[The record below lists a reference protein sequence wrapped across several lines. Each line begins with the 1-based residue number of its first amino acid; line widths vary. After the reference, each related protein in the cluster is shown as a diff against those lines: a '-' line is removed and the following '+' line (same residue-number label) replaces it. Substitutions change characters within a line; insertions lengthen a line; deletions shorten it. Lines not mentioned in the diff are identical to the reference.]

1 MESLKK
7 FWNNLMS
14 NPIAKK
20 TTYIMG
26 IFILLIIF
34 ILIIA
39 SCSAKKTYTYKE
51 LENKMVELA
60 KKKYTEDALPKN
72 GASTTIKLQ
81 QFVDD
86 GSLKNI
92 SDIIENNSVCT
103 GHVTIVNNNDNYL
116 YLPYLN
122 CANDYK
128 TLTLYE
134 ALTENVTTKGNG
146 LYKINDEY
154 IFKGEIVNNYLV
166 LNGIKFRIIK
176 VNEDGTIKA
185 VDTTKRS
192 NVVWDDHYNI
202 EKNSNVGLND
212 YIYNDI
218 NSRIKDTLDEYY
230 NNEEY
235 YTSDTKAY
243 FKTHDLCIGKRSV
256 NEFNNDGSIE
266 CANVLENQVFG
277 LLQVSDFFNASLD
290 QNCTSMESQSC
301 SNYNYFSTM
310 SSTWSITTDKDTTY
324 KAYKI
329 TTDGVYLSKASSS
342 AQAKVA
348 VLLDKDIVVTDGDGS
363 EDNPY
368 IVGYSAS
375 K

>member
-1 MESLKK
+1 
-7 FWNNLMS
+7 MS

-20 TTYIMG
+20 ATCILG

-34 ILIIA
+34 VLIIA

-60 KKKYTEDALPKN
+60 KKKYNKDALPKK

-92 SDIIENNSVCT
+92 SDIVENNSVCS
-103 GHVTIVNNNDNYL
+103 GYVTIVNNNDNYL

-128 TLTLYE
+128 TTTLYE
-134 ALTENVTTKGNG
+134 TLTENVTTKGNG
-146 LYKINDEY
+146 LYKVGNEY
-154 IFKGEIVNNYLV
+154 IFKGEIVNNYLE

-185 VDTTKRS
+185 IDTTKRN

-202 EKNSNVGLND
+202 DKNSNTGLND

-235 YTSDTKAY
+235 YPSDTKSY
-243 FKTHDLCIGKRSV
+243 FKTQNLCTGKRSI

-266 CANVLENQVFG
+266 CTNILENQVFG
-277 LLQVSDFFNASLD
+277 LLQVSDFYNASLD
-290 QNCTSMESQSC
+290 QNCTSMDSPAC

-310 SSTWSITTDKDTTY
+310 SSTWSITADKDTTF

-329 TTDGVYLSKASSS
+329 TSEGVYLSKTSSTS
-342 AQAKVA
+342 QAKVT
-348 VLLDKDIVVTDGDGS
+348 VILDKDIVIKSGDGS
-363 EDNPY
+363 IDNPY
-368 IVGYSAS
+368 VVGYLEN